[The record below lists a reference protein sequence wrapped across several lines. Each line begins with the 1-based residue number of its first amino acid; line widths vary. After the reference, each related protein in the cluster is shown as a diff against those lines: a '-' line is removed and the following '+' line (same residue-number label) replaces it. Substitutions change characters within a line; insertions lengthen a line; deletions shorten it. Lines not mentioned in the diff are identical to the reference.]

1 MFRVEHHK
9 LTDKIKAIDNQVIRT
24 DDPIPKGISGLIYL
38 IIGKKGM
45 GKSSLLLNLLNT
57 KVNDGG
63 LKKYYDN
70 IYFVSPTADSPNE
83 KKFKKLVKELKE
95 HNKFYDKCDE
105 ENLNTIV
112 DEIKAY
118 NKENEV
124 DNPLNLLILDD
135 CVLDLPKNQSDS
147 ILNKVVILARHLR
160 TSVFVLSQKYN
171 AINTV
176 IRRNADIIS
185 FFRTDNKKELK
196 SLCDDVNVDEW
207 KLKALYD
214 FATADSPNDFLHIN
228 LLSTPVSYYKKFDKI
243 II

>member
-57 KVNDGG
+57 KVKDGG

-70 IYFVSPTADSPNE
+70 IYFVSP
-83 KKFKKLVKELKE
+83 
-95 HNKFYDKCDE
+95 
-105 ENLNTIV
+105 
-112 DEIKAY
+112 
-118 NKENEV
+118 
-124 DNPLNLLILDD
+124 
-135 CVLDLPKNQSDS
+135 
-147 ILNKVVILARHLR
+147 
-160 TSVFVLSQKYN
+160 
-171 AINTV
+171 
-176 IRRNADIIS
+176 
-185 FFRTDNKKELK
+185 
-196 SLCDDVNVDEW
+196 
-207 KLKALYD
+207 
-214 FATADSPNDFLHIN
+214 TADSPNDFLHIN